1 MHLLADL
8 VAKEVGI
15 ERRNAMR
22 TLMAIVDE
30 VDVESDLSTAA
41 SRLSEAL
48 RAFRRTSAYEDEW
61 AEPLL
66 RLSRW
71 LREDDRSGLQAEI
84 LDTSSWQESE
94 ERVQSVLETAEWWSA
109 DPVAQM
115 RESIPELLEGHCDVV
130 VQVLTSLS
138 SPVVGSLW
146 SQEAWIA
153 LGENCDELPPF
164 RTLAS
169 VLSDV
174 DRVAAWSGVLSLLEA
189 AFEEEAFEVADA
201 LGGPHQPSEVRHV
214 LTCWVDGS
222 IAPERWSA
230 WAELLKS
237 SVDGSLLNDDVGKV
251 VGTIANAVEST
262 QLDRQSAL
270 DLAVSMDRI
279 GLVPPQDP
287 SLPDGLGEGWW
298 RTGESV
304 ERQGDLIQWLESFT
318 EIWGSTRNASNRYRS
333 NAIVEAVSSG
343 EPLPDVAQDLI
354 LDELGMGRV
363 VLEEEDRRTIM
374 EHLSVLSP
382 GRHELA
388 YARVWMLALEESDPG
403 PFEVLEQVL
412 TGESDH
418 HNHALAVW
426 IEAGN
431 ARPRELWDVL
441 VRIGPAR
448 WRPPIADAITA
459 YAHLARRRD
468 ATALVRRMVRSKAAK
483 VTVLLAAVDPASIN
497 QSEIAREMALLVDA
511 ASNSDERRSV
521 LRRCESLG
529 LTARAAQNELIS
541 ALDRKRLESTSAA
554 ADILKAFPKSLI
566 SAPGAHKLMRSM
578 ETQVKKAGRS
588 DLVRKVAAI
597 WDRKGKW

>member
-1 MHLLADL
+1 
-8 VAKEVGI
+8 
-15 ERRNAMR
+15 
-22 TLMAIVDE
+22 
-30 VDVESDLSTAA
+30 
-41 SRLSEAL
+41 
-48 RAFRRTSAYEDEW
+48 
-61 AEPLL
+61 
-66 RLSRW
+66 
-71 LREDDRSGLQAEI
+71 
-84 LDTSSWQESE
+84 
-94 ERVQSVLETAEWWSA
+94 
-109 DPVAQM
+109 
-115 RESIPELLEGHCDVV
+115 VV

-459 YAHLARRRD
+459 YAHRD